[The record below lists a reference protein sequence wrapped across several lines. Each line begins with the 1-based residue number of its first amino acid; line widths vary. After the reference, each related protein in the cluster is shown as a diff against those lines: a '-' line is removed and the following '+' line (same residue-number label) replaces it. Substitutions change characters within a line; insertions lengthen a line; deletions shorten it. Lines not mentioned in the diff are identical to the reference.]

1 MSIDDVRGA
10 LKSAPRVA
18 AAPEVRDRVRVR
30 DLNKVIIIF
39 QITYLIER
47 IRSGS
52 VTVRVRV
59 RVGARGALKNT
70 TKIAAAHWSKIR
82 VMVRLMV
89 RVRIRDRIYLL

>member
-59 RVGARGALKNT
+59 RVGARV
-70 TKIAAAHWSKIR
+70 R
-82 VMVRLMV
+82 VKV
-89 RVRIRDRIYLL
+89 RVRISSLQCI